1 MGAMLD
7 LKTSDG
13 GVDLSL
19 TPEELAFQAD
29 ARAWLAANV
38 PKEPLEHFD
47 TKVGFEQHREWERR
61 LFEGGWGVV
70 GWPAEYGGRNAT
82 SVESL
87 LFEEE
92 YARAG
97 APVRVNQNG
106 LAMLAPT
113 LMAFGTEDQKARH
126 LPRLARGDDI
136 WAQAW
141 SEPNAGSDLAS
152 LRSRG
157 VRDGDHYVL
166 HGQKIWVSRGGHADW
181 MFTIIRTDPAT
192 SNHRGLTFMLVRMN
206 TPGVTRRPILEIDG
220 RAGFAEVFMDGARV
234 PEENVVGTEGEGW
247 RVAMATLGFERSA
260 FLRPPGRF
268 SRAAKRL
275 IALAKQEGFDPA
287 LRHEIAEVW
296 ASTEA
301 YRLLNLWSASNGDA
315 GHASPV
321 HANVNKLTWSE
332 MDIRLHSLALR
343 LLGERAELWEGAPDA
358 VDGGHWMQEYLFS
371 LAGTI
376 YAGTSEIQRNLIAE
390 RGLGLPRS

>member
-1 MGAMLD
+1 MAATAE
-7 LKTSDG
+7 LKGQGS

-19 TPEELAFQAD
+19 TPKEQAFQSE
-29 ARAWLAANV
+29 ARSWLTANV
-38 PKEPLEHFD
+38 PGRPLKHFD
-47 TKVGFEQHREWERR
+47 TDAGFEQHRQWERR
-61 LFEGGWGVV
+61 LFDGGWGVV
-70 GWPAEYGGRNAT
+70 GWPSEYGGRNAT

-97 APVRVNQNG
+97 APIRVNQNG

-113 LMAFGTEDQKARH
+113 LMAFGTANQKARH

-136 WAQAW
+136 WSQAW

-166 HGQKIWVSRGGHADW
+166 SGQKIWVSRGAHADW
-181 MFTIIRTDPAT
+181 MFTIVRTDPAT
-192 SNHRGLTFMLVRMN
+192 TNHHGLTFMLVPMRS
-206 TPGVTRRPILEIDG
+206 PGITRRPIREIDG
-220 RAGFAEVFMDGARV
+220 RAGFAEVFMDGVRV
-234 PEENVVGTEGEGW
+234 PAENVVGTEGEGW

-268 SRAAKRL
+268 ARVVARVL
-275 IALAKQEGFDPA
+275 DLAREVGYDPA
-287 LRHEIAEVW
+287 LRRDLAEAW
-296 ASTEA
+296 ALTEA
-301 YRLLNLWSASNGDA
+301 YRLLNLWSASNGEE
-315 GHASPV
+315 GSVSPV

-332 MDIRLHSLALR
+332 MDIRLHELALR

-358 VDGGHWMQEYLFS
+358 VESGGWMQDYLFS

-390 RGLGLPRS
+390 RGLGLPRQ